1 MFLTPSDFTGKYELH
16 TGMYDTAKLQSYI
29 DKFEE
34 RYLRELLGVDL
45 YNEFISDI
53 HPTLNVPKS
62 PNFIKIFQPLYEDV
76 TMYSML
82 ESEGML
88 EMLKGFIY
96 FEYAKDQMM
105 QQTTFGGVQQKSE
118 NSKVLNTLQ
127 TLIYNRYNEAIR
139 SYRAIQDY
147 ILLNTQLPTGQA
159 VDFAFVGNSGSG
171 YLSAQGV
178 PMIQLSGSVL
188 GTQLLNAGTGYTT
201 ANNVAVTGGT
211 GSGLTFNIVALAGVI
226 QSVTIASRGTGYLQN
241 QVVTIAGGGANAT
254 VRLNSVTQISNGTI
268 LIGDVDAFPI
278 GGVWDSVLSV
288 AGANYLTLVDVP
300 TTGGAGNGC
309 QIDIMAV
316 SNTGAITNYMVD
328 QKGVNYAVGN
338 QLTITGGNGLAKI
351 TVNSVYNGEIE
362 GISWTDAG
370 YNWKS
375 GDKFQVGNGN
385 CIIMLMYVGKGK
397 FSDFKGKRKSMA
409 YWI

>member
-1 MFLTPSDFTGKYELH
+1 
-16 TGMYDTAKLQSYI
+16 MYDTAKLQSYI
-29 DKFEE
+29 DKFEA

-53 HPTLNVPKS
+53 NPTTNEPKS
-62 PNFIKIFQPLYEDV
+62 PNFIKIFFPLYEDV
-76 TMYSML
+76 NMYSML

-105 QQTTFGGVQQKSE
+105 QQTSFGGVQQKAE

-127 TLIYNRYNEAIR
+127 TLIYNRYNEAIK

-159 VDFAFVGNSGSG
+159 VDFAFVGNNGSG
-171 YLSAQGV
+171 YLSSQGTTLT
-178 PMIQLSGSVL
+178 PLSGSAL
-188 GTQLLNAGTGYTT
+188 ATQLLNTGTGYTT

-211 GSGLTFNIVALAGVI
+211 GSGLTLNIVATAGVI

-241 QVVTIAGGGANAT
+241 QIVTVTGGGGNAT
-254 VRLNSVTQISNGTI
+254 VRLNSVTQISNGTT
-268 LIGDVDAFPI
+268 LVGNVDAFPI

-288 AGANYLTLVDVP
+288 AGLGYNTFANVP

-309 QIDIMAV
+309 QVDIMAV
-316 SNTGAITNYMVD
+316 SNTGAITNYLVD
-328 QKGVNYAVGN
+328 QKGVNYVVGN

-351 TVNSVYNGEIE
+351 TVNSIFNGEIDT
-362 GISWTDAG
+362 IDWVNAG
-370 YNWKS
+370 NNWKT
-375 GDKFQVGNGN
+375 GDYFLVTGGN
-385 CIIMLMYVGKGK
+385 CIIMLMYVGKGT
-397 FSDFKGKRKSMA
+397 FGNFKGKRKSMA